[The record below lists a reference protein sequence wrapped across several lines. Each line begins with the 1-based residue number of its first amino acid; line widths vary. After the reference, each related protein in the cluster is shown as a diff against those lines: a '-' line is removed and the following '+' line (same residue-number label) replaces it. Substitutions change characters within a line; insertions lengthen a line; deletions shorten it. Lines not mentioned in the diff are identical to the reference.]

1 MDEDKERTEDER
13 EASEGA
19 ASGPGNVSV
28 DEPTEPALEGGDDEG
43 FRDGVPEPGDGG
55 DGDS

>member
-1 MDEDKERTEDER
+1 MDEDKDRDEK

-19 ASGPGNVSV
+19 ATGPGNVSV

-43 FRDGVPEPGDGG
+43 FRDGVPEPGEGSDK
-55 DGDS
+55 DS